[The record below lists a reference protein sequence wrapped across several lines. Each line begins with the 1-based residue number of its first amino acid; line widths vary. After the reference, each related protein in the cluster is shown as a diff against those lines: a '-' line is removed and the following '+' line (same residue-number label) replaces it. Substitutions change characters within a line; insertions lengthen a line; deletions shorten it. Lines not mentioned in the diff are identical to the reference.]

1 MTYRGLTVLALGAAV
16 ACAQGV
22 GGAAVPDWT
31 QFGGPTRDFMVA
43 STGLASSWPASGPR
57 RLWSRALGDGH
68 SSIIVDGARLF
79 TMYRP
84 LPAGGA
90 TPHEEEVVVALD
102 AGSGKTL
109 WESRHDGSLRGLDIS
124 RGLGPYS
131 TPIIVGDRLFAATTR
146 RELLAFDKASG
157 KRLWGHDLK
166 TEFGAPLE
174 DSYHGGYSCSPIAY
188 KNTIILMMGGKDQ
201 AMAAFDQATGA
212 LVWKAGNFAAAPS
225 SPTLV
230 DIDGQQQ
237 LIVLAGDSVNGLDPD
252 SGRILWSHPHVTDF
266 GLGVSIPVW
275 SASAHLLFLSSA
287 YNSGSRVL
295 ELHQQ
300 GGKTTVTERWFSRR
314 MRVHFGSIIR
324 LGDHVYAS
332 SGDFG
337 PSFLMAVDMKTGDV
351 AWQDRSFSKSQLLY
365 ADGKFIILDEDGQ
378 LGLASMSPAGLT
390 VLAKAPVLQNIS
402 WTPPTLVG
410 TTLYARDRR
419 TAMAL
424 DLGTR

>member
-1 MTYRGLTVLALGAAV
+1 MTHARLGVLALAAAL

-22 GGAAVPDWT
+22 GGAGPSDWT
-31 QFGGPTRDFMVA
+31 QFGGPTRDFMVE

-57 RLWSRALGDGH
+57 QLWSRALGDGH

-84 LPAGGA
+84 LASGS

-102 AGSGKTL
+102 AKTGKTL
-109 WESRHDGSLRGLDIS
+109 WESRHDGSVKGLDIS

-131 TPIIVGDRLFAATTR
+131 TPLIVGDRLFAATTR
-146 RELLAFDKASG
+146 RELVAFDKASG
-157 KRLWGHDLK
+157 KKLWGHDLK
-166 TEFGAPLE
+166 TEYGAPLE

-201 AMAAFDQATGA
+201 AVAAFDQATGA
-212 LVWKAGNFAAAPS
+212 LVWKTGNFGASPS
-225 SPTLV
+225 SPTLI

-237 LIVLAGDSVNGLDPD
+237 LIVLGGDSVYGLDPQ
-252 SGRILWSHPHVTDF
+252 SGRTLWSHPHATNF
-266 GLGVSIPVW
+266 GLGVSLPVW
-275 SASAHLLFLSSA
+275 SQSTNLLFLSSA
-287 YNSGSRVL
+287 YNAGSRVL
-295 ELHQQ
+295 ELHQRD
-300 GGKTTVTERWFSRR
+300 GKTTVAERWFSRR

-324 LGDHVYAS
+324 LDDHVYAS

-337 PSFLMAVDMKTGDV
+337 PAFLMAVDIKTGDV
-351 AWQDRSFSKSQLLY
+351 KWQERAFSKAQLLY
-365 ADGKFIILDEDGQ
+365 ADGKFILLDEDGQ
-378 LGLASMSPAGLT
+378 LGLASMSPTGLT
-390 VLAKAPVLQNIS
+390 VLAKTPVLQNIS

-424 DLGTR
+424 DLGR

>member
-1 MTYRGLTVLALGAAV
+1 MTYRRLGVMALGAAL
-16 ACAQGV
+16 ACGQGV
-22 GGAAVPDWT
+22 GGASPADWT
-31 QFGGPTRDFMVA
+31 QFGGPTRDFMVE
-43 STGLASSWPASGPR
+43 STGLADSWPASGPR
-57 RLWSRALGDGH
+57 RLWSRTLGDGH
-68 SSIIVDGARLF
+68 SSILVDGGRLF

-84 LPAGGA
+84 LSGGA

-102 AGSGKTL
+102 ARSGNTL
-109 WESRHDGSLRGLDIS
+109 WESRHDGSIRDLDVS

-131 TPIIVGDRLFAATTR
+131 TPIVVGNRLFAVTTR
-146 RELLAFDKASG
+146 RELLALDKASG

-174 DSYHGGYSCSPIAY
+174 DSYHGGYSCSPVAY
-188 KNTIILMMGGKDQ
+188 KNTIILMMGGRDQ
-201 AMAAFDQATGA
+201 AVAAFDQATGA
-212 LVWKAGNFAAAPS
+212 LVWKTGNFGASPS

-230 DIDGQQQ
+230 TIDGQQQ
-237 LIVLAGDSVNGLDPD
+237 LLLLGGDVVMGLDPR
-252 SGRILWSHPHVTDF
+252 SGRTLWSHPHATDF

-275 SASAHLLFLSSA
+275 SQSSHLLFLSSA
-287 YNSGSRVL
+287 YKAGSRVL

-300 GGKTTVTERWFSRR
+300 GGTTTVAERWFSRR

-337 PSFLMAVDMKTGDV
+337 PAFLMALDMKTGNV
-351 AWQDRSFSKSQLLY
+351 AWQERAFSKSQLLY

-419 TAMAL
+419 TAVAL
-424 DLGTR
+424 DLGR